1 MVSAESRWGHVAL
14 VESVK
19 GSSFTISEM
28 NYAGFGKKSTRTL
41 SAGSRVVKGFIY

>member
-1 MVSAESRWGHVAL
+1 MVSGESRWGHVAL
-14 VESVK
+14 VESVS

-41 SAGSRVVKGFIY
+41 SANSRVVRGFIY